1 MKKLKLTGLIILLIL
16 SITAIGCTSQDT
28 IKTTAKNNTVET
40 NKNNTENDTSKKYQ
54 NTPEAQKI
62 LEANQEEDNEK
73 DNTKIDKRYKEVDKS
88 TLDYNTSY
96 SSSIYYETKDS
107 IVGSNADIPP
117 IDNKKYKEILKDYT
131 YAGEVNPTKVTYEDA
146 IKLAKSVLPYDIKE
160 IRKKYDSS
168 TTKTYIIYSSEQGN
182 FIVGFA
188 YDYKESHTNGFISTA
203 THNIV
208 VGIDYM
214 KEIN

>member
-1 MKKLKLTGLIILLIL
+1 MKKLKFTGLIILLIL
-16 SITAIGCTSQDT
+16 SITAIGCTSQDNS
-28 IKTTAKNNTVET
+28 KTTANNTKNNTVET
-40 NKNNTENDTSKKYQ
+40 NKNNTKNNTSKKYQ

-62 LEANQEEDNEK
+62 LEENQEENNEK
-73 DNTKIDKRYKEVDKS
+73 DKRYKKIDKA
-88 TLDYNTSY
+88 TLDYNTTY
-96 SSSIYYETKDS
+96 SSSTYYETEDCFA
-107 IVGSNADIPP
+107 GSHADIPA

-131 YAGEVNPTKVTYEDA
+131 YASEVNPTKVTYEDA

-160 IRKKYDSS
+160 IRKKYDSA
-168 TTKTYIIYSSEQGN
+168 TTKTYIVYSSEQGN

-188 YDYKESHTNGFISTA
+188 YDYKESHTDGFIPTD
-203 THNIV
+203 TKNIV